1 MTNVFVLVGDEEVAA
16 SDAFA
21 ALKAEHD
28 ALMQAARNRDH
39 GEIARRLAACAGLAA
54 AAFPMMSLFY
64 ERFMSRLEDEI
75 AAAPKP
81 ARVAEAALQD

>member
-1 MTNVFVLVGDEEVAA
+1 
-16 SDAFA
+16 
-21 ALKAEHD
+21 
-28 ALMQAARNRDH
+28 
-39 GEIARRLAACAGLAA
+39 
-54 AAFPMMSLFY
+54 MMSLFY